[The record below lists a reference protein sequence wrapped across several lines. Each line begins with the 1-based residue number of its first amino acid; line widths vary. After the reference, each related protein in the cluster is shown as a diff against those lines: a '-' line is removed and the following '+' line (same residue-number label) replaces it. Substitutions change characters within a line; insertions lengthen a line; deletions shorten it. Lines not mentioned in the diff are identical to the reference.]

1 VGVAMIAFFK
11 LALFGY
17 IGLTVIYWLLAIYA
31 RSVERERLEEDYDQ
45 GDVTGPR
52 DDYIAQGLHEYEGSL
67 RRKLIWLVFVIPT
80 IVVLALVWI
89 LNFS

>member
-1 VGVAMIAFFK
+1 MVMIGFVK
-11 LALFGY
+11 LAVFGLL
-17 IGLTVIYWLLAIYA
+17 GLSVLYVLLSIYL
-31 RSVERERLEEDYDQ
+31 RSLERERLEKEYDQ

-52 DDYIAQGLHEYEGSL
+52 DEYIAQGLHAYEGSL